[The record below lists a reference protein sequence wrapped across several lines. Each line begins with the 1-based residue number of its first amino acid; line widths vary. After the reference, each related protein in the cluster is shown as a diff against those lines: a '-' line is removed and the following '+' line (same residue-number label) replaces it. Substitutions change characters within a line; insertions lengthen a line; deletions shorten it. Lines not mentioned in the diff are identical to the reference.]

1 MRAVICGA
9 NGAMGTLLCGILKEE
24 VAGRDFNVRGR
35 RSASAPK
42 PI

>member
-24 VAGRDFNVRGR
+24 VVMEAVPKIMKRGT
-35 RSASAPK
+35 
-42 PI
+42 